1 MAHIV
6 LTPSA
11 EREYKHLPRDV
22 QKRVNELLDDEDF
35 RADPFNHRFN
45 TRKVQEPFTGYR
57 LRLGDYRVLFEF
69 EGGTILV
76 YRIRHRKDAYK

>member
-1 MAHIV
+1 MARII
-6 LTPSA
+6 LTPAA
-11 EREYKHLPRDV
+11 EREYKRLPSEVRI
-22 QKRVNELLDDEDF
+22 RVTELFDGDF
-35 RADPFNHRFN
+35 RVDPFNSRFH

-69 EGGTILV
+69 GGGTILV

>member
-1 MAHIV
+1 MARLV
-6 LTPSA
+6 LTSVA

-22 QKRVNELLDDEDF
+22 QKRVNTLLDGDF
-35 RADPFNHRFN
+35 KSDPLGHRFN

-57 LRLGDYRVLFEF
+57 LRLGDYRVLFEL
-69 EGGTILV
+69 EEGTILV

>member
-1 MAHIV
+1 MAHII
-6 LTPSA
+6 LTPAA
-11 EREYKHLPRDV
+11 EREYKRLPNEVRI
-22 QKRVNELLDDEDF
+22 RVAKLFDGDF
-35 RADPFNHRFN
+35 RTDPFGSQFN

-69 EGGTILV
+69 GGGTILV

>member
-6 LTPSA
+6 LTPAA

-22 QKRVNELLDDEDF
+22 QRRVNELFDGDF
-35 RADPFNHRFN
+35 RADPFSSRFN

-69 EGGTILV
+69 GSGTILV
-76 YRIRHRKDAYK
+76 YRIRHRKDAYR